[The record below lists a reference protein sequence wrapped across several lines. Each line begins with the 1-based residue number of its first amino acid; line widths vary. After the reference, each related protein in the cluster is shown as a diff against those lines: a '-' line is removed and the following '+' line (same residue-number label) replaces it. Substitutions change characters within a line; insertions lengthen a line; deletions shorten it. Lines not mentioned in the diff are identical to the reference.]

1 MAGKVPGDHS
11 VIKVRRV
18 VHFKK
23 GKVGKFKKVQAPFQA
38 SH

>member
-23 GKVGKFKKVQAPFQA
+23 GKVGKFKVQDPFQA